1 MASAGSPTET
11 TTVEHPII
19 RAGTPAV
26 EGPKQ
31 TKVNETVVSDATAS
45 EKLKYD
51 QDQANESS
59 DAIVYKEEY
68 LQSNDGHVV
77 HVEDVDPKT
86 GGRNGLRKESRV
98 LEVVDVYFTPSAEK
112 PKDGLLPVSVKG
124 QSYIRVVSPTVISA
138 LRHVVNYYPSQD
150 LSGETVTIY
159 EPYSVV
165 VHHEEEL
172 KEYRDWFAPDNPA
185 TATASDSCSNRL
197 TYNHVGVL
205 LDYVNSKIGAAV
217 RAERER
223 NARGYTSPDMEWL
236 AFKPGTD
243 VYYDHDADGKWS
255 PYVIKKFRPRMQNGH
270 VIDYSVHLWNLDI
283 DSDRPELLGLN
294 TISTS
299 LSYTGPDVELF
310 GRTIFPC
317 SAFPDGKT
325 ILGRERDELRKFFE
339 DRGRMF
345 VQLLKRGCY
354 QFEGTSITQPI
365 KTYNG
370 LVMIWMKNPGHRRL
384 GHHFALDVSGFKAP
398 VFDKKMIN
406 DLVLAQ
412 DTKDMIVDLTKLFVE
427 EKGTHGEQADATTS
441 GSLLDMSAWS
451 ADFVKGKGEGLIF
464 LLHGKPGVGK
474 TYTADIGTHPEM
486 VEASL
491 RRWFSIAQNW
501 GAIMLIDE
509 ADVFMEQRKV
519 QDLVRNNLVAGFLR
533 ALEYYQGILFLTTNR
548 VGTFDEAFI
557 SRIHITIHYANFTDE
572 SRAEVWESFFRKLQS
587 EREGK
592 VKILEETR
600 DYVTERE
607 VRELEWNAFQI
618 AVALAQVENDC
629 DARGRIQI
637 KRKHIRSTVNMSRN
651 FKSYLK
657 ELYQK
662 DETQRA
668 AAWGHR
674 YDAFGQSSANEGNFM

>member
-1 MASAGSPTET
+1 M
-11 TTVEHPII
+11 
-19 RAGTPAV
+19 
-26 EGPKQ
+26 
-31 TKVNETVVSDATAS
+31 
-45 EKLKYD
+45 
-51 QDQANESS
+51 
-59 DAIVYKEEY
+59 
-68 LQSNDGHVV
+68 
-77 HVEDVDPKT
+77 DPKT

-172 KEYRDWFAPDNPA
+172 KEYREWFAPDNPA

-255 PYVIKKFRPRMQNGH
+255 PYVVKKFRPRMQNGH

-365 KTYNG
+365 KT
-370 LVMIWMKNPGHRRL
+370 VRQCSTIAVQHRLTISVQRPCH
-384 GHHFALDVSGFKAP
+384 GRCA
-398 VFDKKMIN
+398 
-406 DLVLAQ
+406 
-412 DTKDMIVDLTKLFVE
+412 TVDL
-427 EKGTHGEQADATTS
+427 GQACIS
-441 GSLLDMSAWS
+441 M
-451 ADFVKGKGEGLIF
+451 
-464 LLHGKPGVGK
+464 GK
-474 TYTADIGTHPEM
+474 T
-486 VEASL
+486 
-491 RRWFSIAQNW
+491 
-501 GAIMLIDE
+501 
-509 ADVFMEQRKV
+509 
-519 QDLVRNNLVAGFLR
+519 
-533 ALEYYQGILFLTTNR
+533 NR
-548 VGTFDEAFI
+548 SG
-557 SRIHITIHYANFTDE
+557 
-572 SRAEVWESFFRKLQS
+572 
-587 EREGK
+587 
-592 VKILEETR
+592 
-600 DYVTERE
+600 
-607 VRELEWNAFQI
+607 
-618 AVALAQVENDC
+618 
-629 DARGRIQI
+629 
-637 KRKHIRSTVNMSRN
+637 
-651 FKSYLK
+651 
-657 ELYQK
+657 
-662 DETQRA
+662 
-668 AAWGHR
+668 
-674 YDAFGQSSANEGNFM
+674 